1 MAAHAGPM
9 LGQFG
14 GSRPVPGTFGWV
26 GGLGLLGRL
35 IGAVSWIGWDGT
47 VGTGGMVG
55 TVSGWDGDDGR
66 VSCYGAAQ
74 SPTSTMSIL
83 PIPVQPKPP
92 RKGSK
97 FGSDCSNWLEYHIE
111 ENESPQSHKVLRFHN
126 YCKSLAQA
134 ALASCSRF
142 LQKCKFLLCG
152 FGAEYVDAHA
162 AAHSN
167 RRPSDFLA

>member
-26 GGLGLLGRL
+26 GWLGLLGRL

-92 RKGSK
+92 ARVANLVPTVQIGWSTTSRKTRA
-97 FGSDCSNWLEYHIE
+97 
-111 ENESPQSHKVLRFHN
+111 HKVTKF
-126 YCKSLAQA
+126 CDSTITASL
-134 ALASCSRF
+134 
-142 LQKCKFLLCG
+142 
-152 FGAEYVDAHA
+152 
-162 AAHSN
+162 
-167 RRPSDFLA
+167 